1 MKGVVLAG
9 GTGSRLSP
17 LTRVTNKHLLPI
29 YDKPMV
35 YYPIQ
40 TLVNAGIHE
49 ILVVT
54 GGKNAGDFLR
64 LLGNGREFGLKHIN
78 YTYQEGEGGIA
89 EALGLAEYFAAGE
102 SICVVL
108 GDNIIENN
116 ICSAVKDFE
125 KQKEGAKIL
134 LKEVSDAQRFG
145 VAEIRGD
152 RVIGIEE
159 KPKRPKSNYAVIGI
173 YLYDAS
179 VFEKI
184 RRLKPSGRGELEITD
199 VNNFYIE
206 DNALSYEI
214 LDGWWTD
221 AGTFESLLHANNM
234 VAKTG
239 ANKLS
244 TPREKLATTPQG
256 ALR

>member
-9 GTGSRLSP
+9 GTGSRLNP

-40 TLVNAGIHE
+40 TLVNAGVHE
-49 ILVVT
+49 ILLVT

-64 LLGNGREFGLKHIN
+64 LLGNGRDFGLKHLN

-89 EALGLAEYFAAGE
+89 DALALAEHFADGD
-102 SICVVL
+102 SICVTL

-116 ICSAVKDFE
+116 IRQAVANFE

-145 VAEIRGD
+145 VAEVRGKH
-152 RVIGIEE
+152 VVGIEE

-173 YLYDAS
+173 YLYDHT
-179 VFEKI
+179 VFKKI

-206 DNALSYEI
+206 EGKLTYEI

-221 AGTFESLLHANNM
+221 AGTFESLLRANTL
-234 VAKTG
+234 VAETG

-244 TPREKLATTPQG
+244 RTAEEQLATNREV
-256 ALR
+256 LR